1 MIDGF
6 TRLTPQNADR
16 FLAIMQRLAAR
27 GPVQVGERNVVGGH
41 PYHGRLTFN
50 LRRSRGGAQILEACT
65 PGGLVMNTPIMPEDY
80 RPRRMGDAIAYYC
93 IEGNVVTICCEIL
106 HLPNSTRTF
115 QFS

>member
-41 PYHGRLTFN
+41 PYHGRLTFSFSQVHGVQVMEA
-50 LRRSRGGAQILEACT
+50 RS

-106 HLPNSTRTF
+106 HFPNSMRIF